1 MKAQAKPCYLCDRGR
16 LRATRS
22 SFDTTL
28 DGVAY
33 THMLNAEECNA
44 CGEVFTH
51 AIEHQ
56 HAERE
61 IAHTLLHNRAD
72 GADAFRFLR
81 LLSVEPEAQKFAA
94 AIGVSPETLS
104 RWENG
109 KKPIHE
115 ATFELLRMLAAKR
128 LGVTYHPEGLQA
140 TRLPSLRRLSS
151 RAEGS
156 LLRRVAKTPNTR
168 HGTASPR

>member
-1 MKAQAKPCYLCDRGR
+1 MKAQTKPCYLCDGGH
-16 LRATRS
+16 LRAARS

-33 THMLNAEECNA
+33 THTLNAEECNA
-44 CGEVFTH
+44 CGEVFTQ
-51 AIEHQ
+51 AIDHQ

-61 IAHTLLHNRAD
+61 IAHTLLHTRAG
-72 GADAFRFLR
+72 GAQAFRFLR

-109 KKPIHE
+109 KKSIHE

-128 LGVTYHPEGLQA
+128 LGVTYQPEGLQA
-140 TRLPSLRRLSS
+140 TRLPSLRRTPA
-151 RAEGS
+151 RVYGA
-156 LLRRVAKTPNTR
+156 LLRRASKAPAAR
-168 HGTASPR
+168 HGTASAR